1 MSSALNGKEY
11 MSKKKKQ
18 HYVPRLYLEKWCIE
32 GTNHTNVYDKIQ
44 NKFRNNHIEDVASE
58 NYFYDINLEGVLSPQ
73 EIEHFGLQGVDLSK
87 VDDKQYIENLF
98 ADTIEITFENILEQ
112 IISRVRGMN
121 AWEIKNCLFIKSE
134 DAHLFSI
141 IIAIQYLR
149 VKEIRDSI
157 KDSSKLL
164 ERALNDM
171 GASQTVIDE
180 YCKISKNQMKY
191 IHGKMLMNTE
201 EILDFAQIFDSH
213 IWILLKNKTDQKFL
227 TSDNPIG
234 TIAHINDP
242 ILSMSGIASKG
253 VEVYFPLSPDLL
265 LIMLEKTYHTNY
277 EYQNYRIV
285 EVDKIDMVEYYNSY
299 CVMNSSRCVY
309 SINDDFSIV
318 DKLKAKKADILQ
330 SSKSELLWNGK
341 TYTN

>member
-1 MSSALNGKEY
+1 

-18 HYVPRLYLEKWCIE
+18 HYVPKLYLEKWCME

-44 NKFRNNHIEDVASE
+44 DQYRDNHIKDVASE

-73 EIEHFGLQGVDLSK
+73 EIEHFGLQDVDLSK
-87 VDDKQYIENLF
+87 VDNKQYIENLF
-98 ADTIEITFENILEQ
+98 ADTIEVAFKNILEQ

-134 DAHLFSI
+134 DAYLFSI
-141 IIAIQYLR
+141 IIAVQYLR
-149 VKEIRDSI
+149 VKRTRDSI
-157 KDSSKLL
+157 KDSAQLL
-164 ERALNDM
+164 EQALSDM
-171 GASQTVIDE
+171 GAAQTFING

-191 IHGKMLMNTE
+191 IHGKMLTNAE
-201 EILDFAQIFDSH
+201 EILSFAQTFGSH
-213 IWILLKNKTDQKFL
+213 IWILLKNKTNQKFL

-234 TIAHINDP
+234 TIAHIKDP
-242 ILSMSGIASKG
+242 IISMSGVASKG

-277 EYQNYRIV
+277 EHQNRRIV
-285 EVDKIDMVEYYNSY
+285 EVDKIDMVEYYNSH

-309 SINDDFSIV
+309 SINDDFSVV
-318 DKLKAKKADILQ
+318 DKLKAKNANISQ

-341 TYTN
+341 VYTN